1 MRPLLLAL
9 TLTLALPGAAS
20 ANAAFCAALQ
30 QMVQAAQSR
39 FDWMPR
45 TGRNIPGSIEE
56 RHGTL
61 QTPGGAPR
69 GVYYVVMSRH
79 DARQLPDPTHD
90 RFRALQRDIG
100 ACLADASFQGL
111 TEGQTTAQ
119 ATWNTQYA
127 VVGLRR
133 TDGGAVVPDS
143 LIEISIA
150 SRW

>member
-9 TLTLALPGAAS
+9 SLAIALPGAAS
-20 ANAAFCAALQ
+20 ANTALCTALHQ
-30 QMVQAAQSR
+30 LVQAAQSR

-45 TGRNIPGSIEE
+45 TGRNIPGSVEE

-69 GVYYVVMSRH
+69 GVFYAVMSRH
-79 DARQLPDPTHD
+79 DPRQRPDPTQD
-90 RFRALQRDIG
+90 RFRALQHEVG
-100 ACLADASFQGL
+100 ACLTDASFQGV
-111 TEGQTTAQ
+111 TEGTGTAQ
-119 ATWNTQYA
+119 ASWNTPYA

-133 TDGGAVVPDS
+133 ADGGREIQDS
-143 LIEISIA
+143 LVELSIA

>member
-9 TLTLALPGAAS
+9 TLSLALPGAAA
-20 ANAAFCAALQ
+20 ANTALCTALQ
-30 QMVQAAQSR
+30 QMVRAAQSR

-45 TGRNIPGSIEE
+45 SGRNIPGALEE

-69 GVYYVVMSRH
+69 GVYYAVMSRH
-79 DARQLPDPTHD
+79 DYRQHPDPTHD
-90 RFRALQRDIG
+90 RFRALQHEIG
-100 ACLADASFQGL
+100 QCLTGAAFQGL
-111 TEGQTTAQ
+111 TEGHGSAQ

-133 TDGGAVVPDS
+133 DAGGQVVPDS
-143 LIEISIA
+143 IVELSIA

>member
-20 ANAAFCAALQ
+20 ANSAFCAALQ
-30 QMVQAAQSR
+30 QVVQAAQSR

-45 TGRNIPGSIEE
+45 TGRNIPGSLEE

-69 GVYYVVMSRH
+69 GVYYAVMSRH
-79 DARQLPDPTHD
+79 DARQRPDPTQE
-90 RFRALQRDIG
+90 RFRALQHDIG
-100 ACLADASFQGL
+100 TCLTDASFQGL
-111 TEGQTTAQ
+111 TEGQGTAQ

-133 TDGGAVVPDS
+133 ADGGAVVPDS
-143 LIEISIA
+143 LIELSIA
-150 SRW
+150 TRW

>member
-9 TLTLALPGAAS
+9 SLTLALPGAAA
-20 ANAAFCAALQ
+20 ANSAFCTALH

-45 TGRNIPGSIEE
+45 TGRNVPGSIDE

-61 QTPGGAPR
+61 QTPGGGPR
-69 GVYYVVMSRH
+69 GVFYAVMARH
-79 DARQLPDPTHD
+79 DARQPPDPTVD
-90 RFRALQRDIG
+90 RFRALQHEIG
-100 ACLADASFQGL
+100 ACLTDASFQGV
-111 TEGQTTAQ
+111 TEGQGGAQ
-119 ATWNTQYA
+119 ASWTTQYA

-133 TDGGAVVPDS
+133 AAGGREVPDS
-143 LIEISIA
+143 IVELSIA

>member
-9 TLTLALPGAAS
+9 SLTLALPGAAS
-20 ANAAFCAALQ
+20 ANAAFCTALRQ
-30 QMVQAAQSR
+30 VVQAAQSR

-45 TGRNIPGSIEE
+45 AGHNIPGAVEE

-69 GVYYVVMSRH
+69 GVFYAVMSRH
-79 DARQLPDPTHD
+79 DARQHPDPTPD
-90 RFRALQRDIG
+90 RFRALQHDIG
-100 ACLADASFQGL
+100 QCLAGASFLGV
-111 TEGQTTAQ
+111 TETPSGAQ
-119 ATWNTQYA
+119 AAWTTPYA

-133 TDGGAVVPDS
+133 ADGGAVVPDS
-143 LIEISIA
+143 ILELSIA

>member
-20 ANAAFCAALQ
+20 ANDAFCIALRQ
-30 QMVQAAQSR
+30 LVQAAQSS

-45 TGRNIPGSIEE
+45 TGRNVPGSVSE

-69 GVYYVVMSRH
+69 GVYYAVMFSH
-79 DARQLPDPTHD
+79 DPRQLPDPTAE
-90 RFRALQRDIG
+90 RFRTLQHAVG
-100 ACLADASFQGL
+100 QCLADASFQGL
-111 TEGQTTAQ
+111 NEGPGTAQ
-119 ATWNTQYA
+119 SSWQTPYA

-133 TDGGAVVPDS
+133 ADGGREVADS
-143 LIEISIA
+143 IVELSVA

>member
-9 TLTLALPGAAS
+9 TLGLALPGTAS
-20 ANAAFCAALQ
+20 ANDAFCIALRQ
-30 QMVQAAQSR
+30 VVQAAQSH

-69 GVYYVVMSRH
+69 GVFYAVMSRH
-79 DARQLPDPTHD
+79 DPRQAPDPTAA
-90 RFRALQRDIG
+90 RFAALQREIG
-100 ACLADASFQGL
+100 QCLTDASFQGL
-111 TEGQTTAQ
+111 NQGQGTAQ
-119 ATWNTQYA
+119 ASWQTQYA
-127 VVGLRR
+127 VIGLRR
-133 TDGGAVVPDS
+133 ADGGREIADS
-143 LIEISIA
+143 LVELSVA

>member
-9 TLTLALPGAAS
+9 SLTLALPGGAS
-20 ANAAFCAALQ
+20 ANPALCAALHQ
-30 QMVQAAQSR
+30 LVQAAQSR

-45 TGRNIPGSIEE
+45 AGRNIPGSVEE

-69 GVYYVVMSRH
+69 GVFYAVMSRH
-79 DARQLPDPTHD
+79 DPRQHPDPTHD
-90 RFRALQRDIG
+90 RFRALQHEIG
-100 ACLADASFQGL
+100 ACLTDASFQGA
-111 TEGQTTAQ
+111 TEGSGTAQ
-119 ATWNTQYA
+119 ASWHTQYA

-133 TDGGAVVPDS
+133 ADGGRELLES
-143 LIEISIA
+143 LVELSIA

>member
-20 ANAAFCAALQ
+20 ANTALCTALRQ
-30 QMVQAAQSR
+30 VVQAAQSR

-45 TGRNIPGSIEE
+45 TGRNIPGSVEE

-69 GVYYVVMSRH
+69 GVYYAVMSRH
-79 DARQLPDPTHD
+79 DPRQPPDPTAE
-90 RFRALQRDIG
+90 RFRTLQHEIG
-100 ACLADASFQGL
+100 ACLTDASFQGL
-111 TEGQTTAQ
+111 TEGPGTAQ
-119 ATWNTQYA
+119 ASWTTQYA
-127 VVGLRR
+127 VIGLRR
-133 TDGGAVVPDS
+133 ADGGREVADS
-143 LIEISIA
+143 LVELSIA